1 MNTTIKVEDDKYV
14 VSFEGRLDTAA
25 APTAEKDLQTVTGG
39 DPRDII
45 LDCSA
50 LEYISSSGLRLFLSL
65 LKTNKA
71 KGKGVII
78 RQMNEEIRKVFA
90 MTGFINLFSFE

>member
-1 MNTTIKVEDDKYV
+1 MNTTIKLEDDKYV

-25 APTAEKDLQTVTGG
+25 APTAEKDLQAVTGG
-39 DPRDII
+39 EPRDVI

-71 KGKGVII
+71 KGKSVTI